1 MQFVIGSILL
11 ICRLENMASLEI
23 TIQNH
28 VCIVTH

>member
-1 MQFVIGSILL
+1 MQFVIGILL

-28 VCIVTH
+28 ACIVTH